1 MRRTDYEALSAREGE
16 AFKETDPHTLG
27 DLVRRLRETLAREPV
42 LTILGLA
49 GLVIAGLCLVAV
61 VFRGAVIPPEGK
73 MLDAAIFSF
82 GVGLFILSTALLLPL
97 AGFTPRGRRLWRR
110 LSYSFFVFSFVLEPV
125 QAFRGLD
132 PRFAEAG
139 VDLVLGIVWGLT
151 AGLVVVLAVILGLR
165 FFRKDVLTHRT
176 LLRMAIRYGMVAVW
190 VSFGVGVVMTFIGGR
205 EIGNDGN
212 LMLSHALGVHGI
224 QTMPL
229 VALLLLWA
237 AGSGPE
243 AKTWVHVAGV
253 GWLIACFAS
262 LVQALLGQQPLQVSV
277 LGVMTVVGLLTWMVA
292 AGRGLAGA
300 WRRYTTAR
308 EQSAAA

>member
-1 MRRTDYEALSAREGE
+1 MRRTDYEALSAREGA
-16 AFKETDPHTLG
+16 AFKKTDPHTLG
-27 DLVRRLRETLAREPV
+27 DLMRRLRATLAREPV

-49 GLVIAGLCLVAV
+49 GLVIAGLCLAIVAV
-61 VFRGAVIPPEGK
+61 RGAVIPPEGK

-82 GVGLFILSTALLLPL
+82 GVGLFILTTALLLPL

-176 LLRMAIRYGMVAVW
+176 LLRTAIRYGMVAVW
-190 VSFGVGVVMTFIGGR
+190 VSFGVGVVMAFIGGR
-205 EIGNDGN
+205 EIGNEGN

-224 QTMPL
+224 QTIPL
-229 VALLLLWA
+229 VALLLVWA
-237 AGSGPE
+237 GYGPG
-243 AKTWVHVAGV
+243 ARTWILVAGV

-262 LVQALLGQQPLQVSV
+262 MVQALLGQSPLQMSV
-277 LGVMTVVGLLTWMVA
+277 LGVMTVVGLLTWTAA
-292 AGRGLAGA
+292 AGRAVAGA
-300 WRRYTTAR
+300 WGHYTTAR
-308 EQSAAA
+308 GQSAAA